1 MGKIN
6 GINSE
11 LSGQV
16 GNIVYR
22 NTKKGTVVAQAP
34 RKASTPRRS
43 EKQMYLRCQLG
54 NVAANYRLYEG
65 KLAQAFEDKT
75 AAQSEFNLMVQVNY
89 GVAPIFITKHERLN
103 GACVVGPYQ
112 FCRGTLK
119 SIGMEFTPSTG
130 SGTGSGVLVT
140 DISLGSLVIDAQTT
154 VAEFSAAV
162 MANNT
167 GWEDTTDQLT
177 FFYARQ
183 YTDPV
188 SGCPRAT
195 MDSWKV
201 VMDISDETPLLSRV
215 SGVGFA
221 SVPSTGSGQVAGG
234 TGYVLGMSRAL
245 EYAGAAWVRSR
256 EKDGGAIKVGSQRLM
271 VVNALLDYYQS
282 AQAMTAS
289 ANSYGGV
296 NTKAVYLNP
305 SSSLSFGNGNVVEV
319 PAAGGSG
326 SGSSGSGSSNGGSS
340 TGSEMGGSG
349 TGGSGSQGGGSETG
363 GDSETGGSGGQQ
375 TVTVA
380 APTFAGETQFT
391 ESTEVSM
398 SAEAG
403 ATIHYTLDGSTPTA
417 ESTVYSTP
425 ITLSDTTTV
434 KAIAVKDGVSSSVTS
449 RVYTK
454 GGNGGGDGEGSGD
467 ME

>member
-89 GVAPIFITKHERLN
+89 GVAPIFITKQERLN

-221 SVPSTGSGQVAGG
+221 SVPSTGS
-234 TGYVLGMSRAL
+234 
-245 EYAGAAWVRSR
+245 E
-256 EKDGGAIKVGSQRLM
+256 
-271 VVNALLDYYQS
+271 
-282 AQAMTAS
+282 
-289 ANSYGGV
+289 
-296 NTKAVYLNP
+296 
-305 SSSLSFGNGNVVEV
+305 
-319 PAAGGSG
+319 
-326 SGSSGSGSSNGGSS
+326 
-340 TGSEMGGSG
+340 TGSETGGSG
-349 TGGSGSQGGGSETG
+349 TGSGSQGGGSESG
-363 GDSETGGSGGQQ
+363 GGSDTGGSGGQQ

-454 GGNGGGDGEGSGD
+454 GGNGGGGGEGSGD

>member
-89 GVAPIFITKHERLN
+89 GVAPIFITKQERLN

-119 SIGMEFTPSTG
+119 SIGMEFTPSAG

-201 VMDISDETPLLSRV
+201 VMDITDETPLLSRV

-221 SVPSTGSGQVAGG
+221 SVAVAGG

-319 PAAGGSG
+319 PQQS
-326 SGSSGSGSSNGGSS
+326 SNGSSGSNGSS
-340 TGSEMGGSG
+340 TGNDGSG
-349 TGGSGSQGGGSETG
+349 TGTTETGGGSDT
-363 GDSETGGSGGQQ
+363 SGSGAQQ

-380 APTFAGETQFT
+380 APSFAGETQFT

-403 ATIHYTLDGSTPTA
+403 ATIHYTLDGTVPTA
-417 ESTVYSTP
+417 ESTLYEGP
-425 ITLSDTTTV
+425 ITLSETTTV
-434 KAIAVKDGVSSSVTS
+434 KAIAIKDGVSSAVTS
-449 RVYTK
+449 RTYTK
-454 GGNGGGDGEGSGD
+454 GGNAGGGEGSGD
-467 ME
+467 MD

>member
-89 GVAPIFITKHERLN
+89 GVAPIFITKQERLN

-140 DISLGSLVIDAQTT
+140 DISLGGLVIDAQTT

-234 TGYVLGMSRAL
+234 SGSEAGMRYVLGMSRAM

-305 SSSLSFGNGNVVEV
+305 SSSLSFGNGNVVV
-319 PAAGGSG
+319 NPVTPGGGSG
-326 SGSSGSGSSNGGSS
+326 SGSTDSGNGGT
-340 TGSEMGGSG
+340 TGGGT
-349 TGGSGSQGGGSETG
+349 TGGSGSGDTGGGTEQGGSG
-363 GDSETGGSGGQQ
+363 GGQQ

-417 ESTVYSTP
+417 ESAVYSAP

-454 GGNGGGDGEGSGD
+454 GGNGGGGGEGSGD
-467 ME
+467 MD

>member
-89 GVAPIFITKHERLN
+89 GVAPIFITKQERLN

-119 SIGMEFTPSTG
+119 SIGMEFTSAG
-130 SGTGSGVLVT
+130 SAQAAGVLVT
-140 DISLGSLVIDAQTT
+140 DISLGNLVIGAQTT

-221 SVPSTGSGQVAGG
+221 SVAVAGG
-234 TGYVLGMSRAL
+234 SGYVLGMSRAL

-296 NTKAVYLNP
+296 NTKAAYLNP

-326 SGSSGSGSSNGGSS
+326 SGSSS
-340 TGSEMGGSG
+340 
-349 TGGSGSQGGGSETG
+349 GGSETG
-363 GDSETGGSGGQQ
+363 GGSSSDNGGSGTGGGQQ

-391 ESTEVSM
+391 ESTQVSM

-417 ESTVYSTP
+417 ASTVYSGP
-425 ITLSDTTTV
+425 VTLSETTTV
-434 KAIAVKDGVSSSVTS
+434 KAVAVKDGVSSSVTS
-449 RVYTK
+449 RTYTK
-454 GGNGGGDGEGSGD
+454 GGNGGGNGNGGD
-467 ME
+467 MD

>member
-89 GVAPIFITKHERLN
+89 GVAPIFITKQERLN

-119 SIGMEFTPSTG
+119 SIGMEITSSTG

-221 SVPSTGSGQVAGG
+221 SVAVAGG

-289 ANSYGGV
+289 TNSYGGV

-326 SGSSGSGSSNGGSS
+326 SGSSSGGSS
-340 TGSEMGGSG
+340 TGSETGGSG

-363 GDSETGGSGGQQ
+363 GGSDTGGSGGQQ

-454 GGNGGGDGEGSGD
+454 GGNGGGGGEGSGD
-467 ME
+467 MD

>member
-89 GVAPIFITKHERLN
+89 GVAPIFITKQERLN

-119 SIGMEFTPSTG
+119 SIGMEFTPSAG

-201 VMDISDETPLLSRV
+201 VMDITDETPLLSRV

-221 SVPSTGSGQVAGG
+221 SVAVAGG

-319 PAAGGSG
+319 PQQS
-326 SGSSGSGSSNGGSS
+326 SNGSSGSNGSS
-340 TGSEMGGSG
+340 TGNDGSG
-349 TGGSGSQGGGSETG
+349 TGTTETGGGSDT
-363 GDSETGGSGGQQ
+363 SGSGAQQ

-380 APTFAGETQFT
+380 APSFAGETQFT

-403 ATIHYTLDGSTPTA
+403 ATIHYTLDGTVPTA
-417 ESTVYSTP
+417 ESTLYEGP
-425 ITLSDTTTV
+425 ITLSETTTV
-434 KAIAVKDGVSSSVTS
+434 KAIAIKDGVSSSVTS
-449 RVYTK
+449 RTYTK
-454 GGNGGGDGEGSGD
+454 GGNAGGGDGEGSGD